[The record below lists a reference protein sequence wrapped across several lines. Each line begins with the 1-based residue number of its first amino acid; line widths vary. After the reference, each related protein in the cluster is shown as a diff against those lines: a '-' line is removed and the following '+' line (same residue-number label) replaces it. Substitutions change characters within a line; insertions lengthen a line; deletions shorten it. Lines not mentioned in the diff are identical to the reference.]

1 MHKWLAFL
9 ITLALGSVLSAVV
22 SGRFTVLRILGQAI
36 MFAALFGPMYLAPH
50 RYARWM
56 ARCRVPWRR
65 RRA

>member
-1 MHKWLAFL
+1 MRKWLAFL
-9 ITLALGSVLSAVV
+9 ITLALGSVLSAAV

-56 ARCRVPWRR
+56 ARCRIPWLR